1 MTNNIPPVGLQA
13 VHDTPEV
20 AEARRKHL
28 ETWQAIAQFNSKAST
43 AQQTQQQQHQHQHQ
57 GTSLV
62 IVGHLIDHY
71 STLVMQ
77 MKER

>member
-1 MTNNIPPVGLQA
+1 MTNNIPPAGLQA

-43 AQQTQQQQHQHQHQ
+43 AQTQQQQ
-57 GTSLV
+57 G
-62 IVGHLIDHY
+62 IV
-71 STLVMQ
+71 MN
-77 MKER
+77 